1 MVTIRDATEDDR
13 AWVLA
18 NSDPIGGPQVVA
30 GGMLY
35 RLMDHPAIIATEG
48 DTRLGFVVYRT
59 GSVRWEILGILA
71 TDEGRGVGSKLLSE
85 VEDRARA
92 SGAQQLRISTTNDN
106 FASLGFTQKR
116 GYTMR
121 QLIPGAMTE
130 AKRLKGLPADEPIF
144 GPNGIEVRDEIVL
157 NKNL

>member
-1 MVTIRDATEDDR
+1 MVNLRDAEPGDR
-13 AWVLA
+13 DWIAMHA
-18 NSDPIGGPQVVA
+18 GPIGGIEVVA

-35 RLMDHPAIIATEG
+35 RLADHPAIIAEDRG
-48 DTRLGFVVYRT
+48 EPVGFAVYRT
-59 GSVRWEILGILA
+59 GKVRWEVLGILA
-71 TDEGRGVGSKLLSE
+71 VRERSGVGTLLLSE
-85 VEDRARA
+85 VERRAHE

-106 FASLGFTQKR
+106 FAALGFTQKR

-121 QLIPGAMTE
+121 QLIPGAIAG
-130 AKRLKGLPADEPIF
+130 AKRLKGLPPEEPIF